1 MRTTF
6 VVPPI
11 PGSHV
16 LVTNIPKGLIRALR
30 PKQWTKNL
38 LVFAGLLFSRQY
50 SDPDSVLR
58 SCATFGVFCLLA
70 GAVYLINDLA
80 DVEEDRLHPRKKSRP
95 IASGQLP
102 LGAARVAAALIA
114 PVALLCAFRINWST
128 GIVAASYFAIT
139 LLYNITLKH
148 RVIWDVLAVSAGF
161 VLRAVAGVTALD
173 AAISPWLLICTL
185 LLALFLAL
193 TKRRQEL
200 VLLESGAGE
209 HRRILEEYSLPLLD
223 QMISVVTASTL
234 MSYCLYTISDRT
246 VREFGNHNLLLTIP
260 FVIYGIF
267 RYLYLVHQK
276 QQGDA
281 PDRVLLSD
289 MPMLVNVVLYI
300 LVAAMILFFGGGPEN
315 ELIPS

>member
-1 MRTTF
+1 M
-6 VVPPI
+6 
-11 PGSHV
+11 
-16 LVTNIPKGLIRALR
+16 TNIPKGLIRALR

-38 LVFAGLLFSRQY
+38 LVFAGLIFSRQY
-50 SDPDSVLR
+50 SDPDAVLR

-70 GAVYLINDLA
+70 GAVYIINDLV
-80 DVEEDRLHPRKKSRP
+80 DVEEDRLHPRKCNRP

-102 LGAARVAAALIA
+102 MAIARAAAMVLA
-114 PVALLCAFRINWST
+114 PVALLGAFRINWST

-139 LLYNITLKH
+139 LLYNFTLKH

-200 VLLESGAGE
+200 VLLENGAGE
-209 HRRILEEYSLPLLD
+209 HRPILEEYSPPLLD
-223 QMISVVTASTL
+223 QMIAVVTASTL

-276 QQGDA
+276 DQGDA
-281 PDRVLLSD
+281 PDRVFLSD
-289 MPMLVNVVLYI
+289 TPMLVNVALYI
-300 LVAAMILFFGGGPEN
+300 VVVVAILLLGGGPEN